1 MKRNVN
7 QNMQVLNF
15 LIRED
20 FIKPNFLD
28 VVIDICL
35 SEGASNLEK
44 EIRETLPDYSL
55 NKDKFEKAIM
65 EEVFKK

>member
-15 LIRED
+15 LLKED
-20 FIKPNFLD
+20 LIKPNFLD
-28 VVIDICL
+28 VVIDVCL
-35 SEGASNLEK
+35 REGASNLEK

-55 NKDKFEKAIM
+55 SKDKFEKAIM